1 MYTFHE
7 YSQEVMTNHKNLD
20 YNKLKGLMRFS
31 FTVSVA
37 FYNQD
42 SKNCTLVFLRI
53 NKQYR

>member
-1 MYTFHE
+1 MYKFHE